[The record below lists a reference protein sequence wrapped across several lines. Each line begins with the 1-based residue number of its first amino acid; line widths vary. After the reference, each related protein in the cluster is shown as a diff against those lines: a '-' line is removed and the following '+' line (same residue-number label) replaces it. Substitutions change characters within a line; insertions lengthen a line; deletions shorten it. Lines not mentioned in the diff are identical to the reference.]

1 MAGLG
6 GAYSAAI
13 LILVISIA
21 MMLIYG
27 ILVRYPVELLELGVN
42 YLEDHIKEEIKLD
55 LEGNPEIS
63 GTSIYVNL
71 TNDGPGTILA
81 RDLERIDVIV
91 EYRRE
96 GTGALLC
103 EKLPFMEQLDPQS
116 KGWTIDS
123 IFTPQ
128 GKGELVNP
136 IDIPY
141 FTKGAWD
148 PGETAAFEINV
159 PLIDASE
166 PISVVISSPSGSK
179 AVIQI

>member
-6 GAYSAAI
+6 GVYSAAI
-13 LILVISIA
+13 LVLVLSTA

-27 ILVRYPVELLELGVN
+27 ILVHYPVELLELGAN
-42 YLEDHIKEEIKLD
+42 YLEDHVKEGIKLD
-55 LEGNPEIS
+55 LEGSPEVS
-63 GTSIYVNL
+63 GSSIYVNL
-71 TNDGPGTILA
+71 TNDGPGIILA

-91 EYRRE
+91 EYRRT
-96 GTGALLC
+96 GTGDLLC

-116 KGWTIDS
+116 RGWTIIS
-123 IFTPQ
+123 IFTSQ

-148 PGETAAFEINV
+148 PGETAAFEIKV
-159 PLIDASE
+159 PLIDTSE
-166 PISVVISSPSGSK
+166 PISVVISSPSGSR
-179 AVIQI
+179 VTIQI